1 MYTVYL
7 TVWPGAAVLSAFRP
21 TALDTWP
28 AFPAAGK
35 PSTFQA
41 RFCAA
46 VCASD
51 PAQSATVLVDPSGL
65 VAVTGEHGSDAWGDG
80 GWSKGSSPNVVALVK
95 FTVTQSPMCARI
107 TSGWMASLPCR
118 PLDTVPA
125 ESAARTAEMF
135 WFSTYIIAF
144 GSLTPNLFRIIVML
158 IAETLNVSC
167 GAEAHGLVLVLVL
180 AVIPAEAED
189 ANATPLAGP
198 KAPSTASADAT

>member
-1 MYTVYL
+1 L
-7 TVWPGAAVLSAFRP
+7 P
-21 TALDTWP
+21 TALDTWL
-28 AFPAAGK
+28 AFPTAGK

-51 PAQSATVLVDPSGL
+51 PAQSATVLVDASGL

-95 FTVTQSPMCARI
+95 LTVTQSPMCARS

-125 ESAARTAEMF
+125 ASSARTALMLLL
-135 WFSTYIIAF
+135 STYIIAF
-144 GSLTPNLFRIIVML
+144 GSLTPNLFRIIDML

-167 GAEAHGLVLVLVL
+167 GALVHGLVLVLAPV
-180 AVIPAEAED
+180 AVPLGAMD
-189 ANATPLAGP
+189 ANATPLDGP
-198 KAPSTASADAT
+198 